1 MDGIITT
8 YCPNIDKQE
17 YEMFAE
23 QMVTAERT
31 RNRQIRELASK
42 SNQSGLNDSKNL
54 TPSLTSNMDSRRN
67 QKSSL
72 AFSREAAAATRN

>member
-1 MDGIITT
+1 MEKAMDGIITT

-42 SNQSGLNDSKNL
+42 SNQSGLNDSKNF
-54 TPSLTSNMDSRRN
+54 TPSLTTN
-67 QKSSL
+67 
-72 AFSREAAAATRN
+72 